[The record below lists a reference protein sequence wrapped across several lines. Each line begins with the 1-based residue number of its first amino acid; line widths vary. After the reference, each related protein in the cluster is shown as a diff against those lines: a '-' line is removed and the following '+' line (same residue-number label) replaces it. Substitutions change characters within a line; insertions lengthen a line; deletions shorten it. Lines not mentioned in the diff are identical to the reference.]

1 MKVLVQTKNGAKGV
15 TDLAQPLFDGK
26 RRVEV
31 LDKDFKPTGD
41 KLLCDPLSLRVIG
54 YVD

>member
-1 MKVLVQTKNGAKGV
+1 MKVLVQTKSGAKGV
-15 TDLAQPLFDGK
+15 VDLTQQLFDGK

-31 LDKDFKPTGD
+31 LGADMKPTGER
-41 KLLCDPLSLRVIG
+41 LLCDPLTLRVIG